1 MCDPLGT
8 CQWELNGRGLIEH
21 DRGAIP
27 SKVVYNYAEVA
38 ATAWGV
44 RQFDKETQNA
54 MTKAV
59 SIVFVVILF
68 AARLPAQQVIAGQSK
83 AASERAGTA
92 AVELTFD
99 TLLSADSYEFY
110 GEVRSVG
117 QVVSAGGDFLEPLMK
132 LGAAPKELRQL
143 ARFLNANVES
153 LTSSRLM
160 FAAWPARKGVPDM
173 FVGVEMPSPE
183 EAAKLEAKLNRVL
196 APTPQRGEQV
206 APAKS
211 QKPPSPPEELGASFV
226 ITRSGSFIFLTDQPF
241 KVEILRPRGRKLLSE
256 DPHFQMARN
265 QFPSE
270 PIFAY
275 FNFALDKK
283 SKPTPAFGNEIA
295 AEQKQNK
302 TKEDEANQ
310 RKGAGQIP
318 PGNSTSLPESQAAKS
333 PNPET
338 SVTLSVVP
346 PQPDNSTTDTS
357 SAVPTPGK
365 AGEAEVDVLSQIETL
380 ISFLGSDE
388 PEWPDKLGLAIS
400 PESDAYVVRA
410 ILFGRE
416 NGKHSIAPFAPELI
430 AGRDYL
436 PGAPYVLPDD
446 TEVFVSASLDIPQS
460 YERML
465 ARFEKAK
472 AERLAQIKKVPVAL
486 RPENDGQLSDPFAEI
501 EKAAELKIRDEL
513 LPVFGNEIAIGA
525 SIKALASF
533 GLEPATAPFPMSL
546 PTPAVDD
553 QAKGVKG
560 NEPEPSPMLL
570 ISIRDR
576 EAARRLMPLGLK
588 GLGIGDAS
596 LHTEH
601 RGDIDV
607 MNFEGGLAGAFIGD
621 FLVVSTTETVKH
633 VIDSY
638 LDHHT
643 LSLNSAFR
651 NSTQWQPRQ
660 MTGEVYVSPALM
672 EGYLRAVRDPK
683 VSMVPAL
690 REFLM
695 QLSSAPQAISYVQSS
710 RAFGTVHEIRLPKAL
725 VLAAIASNVSDTK
738 EAPPEMNEEI
748 AILALEELVSS
759 EDSYKSNAGKGTY
772 GTIDRLV
779 EQNLLRKDSFENHG
793 YRFDMNVFGV
803 QFEVTATPLEYGKTG
818 RRSFFVDQTGVVR
831 GDDHQGGPANSSDKP
846 IQ

>member
-1 MCDPLGT
+1 MI
-8 CQWELNGRGLIEH
+8 NLI
-21 DRGAIP
+21 
-27 SKVVYNYAEVA
+27 
-38 ATAWGV
+38 
-44 RQFDKETQNA
+44 
-54 MTKAV
+54 
-59 SIVFVVILF
+59 SIVLTVILF
-68 AARLPAQQVIAGQSK
+68 AAPLLAQQAISSQPK
-83 AASERAGTA
+83 AAAAKTGTA
-92 AVELTFD
+92 AVEPTFD

-110 GEVRSVG
+110 GEVRGVR
-117 QVVSAGGDFLEPLMK
+117 QLLSASGDFLEPLMK

-153 LTSSRLM
+153 LTSSHLM
-160 FAAWPARKGVPDM
+160 FAAWPARKGIPDI

-211 QKPPSPPEELGASFV
+211 QRLPSPAEELGPSFV

-241 KVEILRPRGRKLLSE
+241 KIEILRPRGRKLLSE
-256 DPHFQMARN
+256 DPNFQMARN
-265 QFPSE
+265 QFASE

-275 FNFALDKK
+275 FNFALGEK
-283 SKPTPAFGNEIA
+283 SKPKPSLGNEIA

-310 RKGAGQIP
+310 REGAGQIP
-318 PGNSTSLPESQAAKS
+318 PGNSISLPESQAAKS

-338 SVTLSVVP
+338 SAPSAAP
-346 PQPDNSTTDTS
+346 PKQGNFATETS
-357 SAVPTPGK
+357 SAKPAPDK
-365 AGEAEVDVLSQIETL
+365 ADEALVDVLSQIL
-380 ISFLGSDE
+380 GFLGSDE
-388 PEWPDKLGLAIS
+388 PEWPDRLGLAIS
-400 PESDAYVVRA
+400 PESDSCIVRA

-446 TEVFVSASLDIPQS
+446 TEVFVSVSVDLLQS
-460 YERML
+460 YGRML
-465 ARFEKAK
+465 APFEKAK
-472 AERLAQIKKVPVAL
+472 AERLAQIKKVPIAL
-486 RPENDGQLSDPFAEI
+486 RPENNGQLSDPFAEF
-501 EKAAELKIRDEL
+501 EKAAELKIRDDL

-560 NEPEPSPMLL
+560 NEPERSPMLL

-576 EAARRLMPLGLK
+576 EAARRLMPQVLK
-588 GLGIGDAS
+588 GLGMGNAS
-596 LHTEH
+596 LHTER
-601 RGDIDV
+601 RGDIDM
-607 MNFEGGLAGAFIGD
+607 MNFEGAFAGAFIGD
-621 FLVVSTTETVKH
+621 FLVVSKTESVKH

-638 LDHHT
+638 LDHRT

-651 NSTQWQPRQ
+651 NFTEWQPRQ
-660 MTGEVYVSPALM
+660 MTGEVYVAPALM
-672 EGYLRAVRDPK
+672 ESYLRAVRNPS

-695 QLSSAPQAISYVQSS
+695 QLSSTPQAISYAQSGG
-710 RAFGTVHEIRLPKAL
+710 AFGTVHEICLPKAL
-725 VLAAIASNVSDTK
+725 VLAAIASNVSDVK
-738 EAPPEMNEEI
+738 EAPPEMNEDV
-748 AILALEELVSS
+748 AILALEELVRS
-759 EDSYKSNAGKGTY
+759 EDSYKSSMGKGSY
-772 GTIDRLV
+772 GTIDKLI
-779 EQNLLRKDSFENHG
+779 EQNLLTKDSFENHG
-793 YRFDMNVFGV
+793 YRFDMNVFDAR
-803 QFEVTATPLEYGKTG
+803 FEVMATPLEYGKTG
-818 RRSFFVDQTGVVR
+818 RRSFFVDQSGVVR
-831 GDDHQGGPANSSDKP
+831 GDDHQGGPANTSDKP